1 MEEKEKHVRIRV
13 DTVIRDA
20 TGEEETLSLETLG
33 VSGIREET
41 PYISYRETEL
51 VGLEGTTTT
60 VHIEEN
66 RVILERS
73 GTFLQRQEYKVGV
86 ETHSDYNTPMGILG
100 MKVITRE
107 LDISW
112 NNGIGVLR
120 MVYDISVDGLF
131 EHVNEIII
139 DVREESDFHGNQGTT
154 AINH

>member
-1 MEEKEKHVRIRV
+1 
-13 DTVIRDA
+13 
-20 TGEEETLSLETLG
+20 
-33 VSGIREET
+33 
-41 PYISYRETEL
+41 
-51 VGLEGTTTT
+51 
-60 VHIEEN
+60 
-66 RVILERS
+66 
-73 GTFLQRQEYKVGV
+73 
-86 ETHSDYNTPMGILG
+86 

>member
-1 MEEKEKHVRIRV
+1 MEEKEKRVRIRV

-86 ETHSDYNTPMGILG
+86 ETPMGILG